1 MKRFLI
7 LSILMCAI
15 PVFAQTSS
23 TTTTNTAEPSSAD
36 LTKISNLNYNASINE
51 GDIDVNVTPEY
62 PSAYQTVTMRLDSN
76 SVDLNRYSIQ
86 WFIDDVP
93 KLSGIG
99 KRDFQ
104 ITSGNYGSVTKIVVV
119 ITIDGTSIQKKITLA
134 PQDVTMLWEAIDS
147 YVPPFYRGK
156 KLASQESLIKVSA
169 IPNFQGGNKSLGI
182 DNAVFLWDRNGN
194 KILNVGGYAKDSIVI
209 QHNRLRASENIAAK
223 VSTVSGGS
231 NAKQSITIPIV
242 DPEIHWYTKNITNY
256 RRLNAID
263 KGLRVASGDTKI
275 IAEPYFFS
283 LNRNPDELGIEWT
296 MNGQG
301 LYLDPE
307 SSKQE
312 IVVRNPNQAGQSN
325 FSIAIKN
332 PKTFLQEAA
341 KSVSIYFEKVVQ

>member
-1 MKRFLI
+1 
-7 LSILMCAI
+7 MCSFQ
-15 PVFAQTSS
+15 VFAQTSS
-23 TTTTNTAEPSSAD
+23 TTPTAPEPTSAD
-36 LTKISNLNYNASINE
+36 LIKIGNLNYNASINE
-51 GDIDVNVTPEY
+51 GDIDVNVDPEY

-86 WFIDDVP
+86 WFVDEIP

-104 ITSGNYGSVTKIVVV
+104 ITSGNYGSVTKIVAI
-119 ITIDGTSIQKKITLA
+119 ITIDGTSIQKKITVA
-134 PQDVTMLWEAIDS
+134 PQDITMLWEAVDS

-194 KILNVGGYAKDSIVI
+194 KILNIGGYAKDSIVI

-231 NAKQSITIPIV
+231 SAKESITIPII
-242 DPEIHWYTKNITNY
+242 DPEIHWYTKNISNY
-256 RRLNAID
+256 RRLNSVD
-263 KGLRVASGDTKI
+263 KGLRVVSGDTKI

-283 LNRNPDELGIEWT
+283 LDRNPEELGITWN
-296 MNGQG
+296 MNNQE

-312 IVVRNPNQAGQSN
+312 VLVRNPGQIGQSN
-325 FSIAIKN
+325 FSVSIKN

-341 KSVSIYFEKVVQ
+341 KSVSIYFEKINQ